1 MFHINLIPLVLNIL
15 NHEIFSLHKKEE
27 YTPLR
32 SLKNE
37 SKGLTN
43 LEGGDDKGN
52 ERKEI
57 NEGGKRDGI
66 PDDIL
71 EFRGRVPRGGG
82 GGGGGKS
89 IG

>member
-1 MFHINLIPLVLNIL
+1 MNR
-15 NHEIFSLHKKEE
+15 KDWQTWK
-27 YTPLR
+27 
-32 SLKNE
+32 
-37 SKGLTN
+37 
-43 LEGGDDKGN
+43 DDKGN

-89 IG
+89 IGWYYTVAPG

>member
-1 MFHINLIPLVLNIL
+1 MLEKYFLILFDINLIPLVLNIL

-43 LEGGDDKGN
+43 LEGRDEKKLT
-52 ERKEI
+52 KEGR
-57 NEGGKRDGI
+57 ET
-66 PDDIL
+66 
-71 EFRGRVPRGGG
+71 EFPMI
-82 GGGGGKS
+82 S
-89 IG
+89 